1 MGAGGCPGHA
11 TTAPKGGLQDRVAG
25 LATPATAMC
34 VSLSV
39 AVFVAYRRIRFRIPY
54 CILFVGTGFGTK
66 SAQSPTDQVML
77 DA

>member
-11 TTAPKGGLQDRVAG
+11 TTAAKGGVRDRVAG

-39 AVFVAYRRIRFRIPY
+39 AVFVACRRIRFRSLY
-54 CILFVGTGFGTK
+54 RSLFVGIGFGTK